1 MSRPILF
8 FILMSLG
15 ARFVLAQDVIRCLH
29 GNSRLTPSQQERIER
44 EERELANF
52 QKASFR
58 LNEDNVY
65 TIPVVV
71 HIVYY
76 DNTQNFTDAQV
87 QSQIDVL
94 NEDFRMKNADL
105 SETPSGFVPDIGDAR
120 MEFVLAKR
128 DPNGNPTNG
137 ITRTKTNQ
145 TSFSYG
151 SEDVKHADR
160 GGHDAWDPTNYLNIW
175 VCNLASGTSKVI
187 GYVPYPLAVG
197 SADDGVAISY
207 TAFGTSGN
215 LNVKYTLGRTAT
227 HEIGHWLNLLH
238 LWGDPASP
246 GCTTD
251 YVDDTPPQED
261 GTNSNLNCPI
271 YPYKKPNGDACNNDP
286 SRGRM
291 WCNFLDYT
299 RDQCMSM
306 FSKGQVS
313 RMTAYLTMSRPG
325 ILNSPALNR
334 NDLAVTNIV
343 YDTTKNCGKQTLPP
357 AINILNLGLDTAKSF
372 DLFVT
377 INGAASKISWAG
389 FLPGG
394 KDTLLRLSNFS
405 FGVGK
410 NRLKARVAITSPLP
424 DQDTSND
431 SLVHSFNCPLGR
443 DLSVTDLTYDVN
455 QDCLS
460 EVNEVKVRI
469 QNKGSEQINGYSL
482 KYYLN
487 DTLRLEE
494 QWRGVL
500 EASNDTIWTIQ
511 SGPFIGGKNSLKAL
525 AILLDPVKDQN
536 TSNDSLAI
544 GVDCASPLSI
554 YPNPASNYMYL
565 KGNDPQV
572 ESVILYS
579 MEGKEVLKADYSK
592 SIDISSLKQGLYIV
606 TFVTKEERIRYE
618 LVIVR

>member
-1 MSRPILF
+1 MSRTILF
-8 FILMSLG
+8 FLLVALTGRLI
-15 ARFVLAQDVIRCLH
+15 FAQEVIRCVH
-29 GNSRLTPSQQERIER
+29 GNSKLTPSQLERIEQ
-44 EERELANF
+44 EEKELVSF
-52 QKASFR
+52 QKSSFR
-58 LNEDNVY
+58 LSEENVY

-71 HIVYY
+71 HIVYF

-105 SETPSGFVPDIGDAR
+105 SETPSGFVPDIGDASI
-120 MEFVLAKR
+120 EFVLAKR
-128 DPNGNPTNG
+128 DPEGNATNG
-137 ITRTKTNQ
+137 ITRTKTSQ
-145 TSFSYG
+145 SSFSYG
-151 SEDVKHADR
+151 SEDVKHTNR
-160 GGHDAWDPTNYLNIW
+160 GGHDAWDPTSYLNIW

-187 GYVPYPLAVG
+187 GYVPYPLMVG

-207 TAFGTSGN
+207 TAFGTSGS
-215 LNVKYTLGRTAT
+215 LNPKYTLGRTAT

-261 GTNSNLNCPI
+261 GTNSNLNCPT
-271 YPYKKPNGDACNNDP
+271 YPYLKPNGDACNNDP

-313 RMTAYLTMSRPG
+313 RMTAYLTMSRPS
-325 ILNSPALNR
+325 ILSSPALNR
-334 NDLAVTNIV
+334 NDLAITGIQ
-343 YDTTKNCGKQTLPP
+343 YDSTKNCGKQTAAPTV
-357 AINILNLGLDTAKSF
+357 NILNLGLDTARAF
-372 DLFVT
+372 DLLVT
-377 INGAASKISWAG
+377 INGAVSKISWNG
-389 FLPGG
+389 FLPAS
-394 KDTLLRLSNFS
+394 KDTLLQLTNYS

-410 NRLKARVAITSPLP
+410 NQIKAKVALASPLP
-424 DQDTSND
+424 DQDSSND
-431 SLVHSFNCPLGR
+431 SMVYRFTCPLER
-443 DLSVTDLTYDVN
+443 DLSVIDLNYDVN

-460 EVNEVKVRI
+460 ETNEVKVKIR
-469 QNKGSEQINGYSL
+469 NKGSERIQAYAL

-487 DTLRLEE
+487 DTLRVEK

-500 EASNDTIWTIQ
+500 EASDDTIWRVNN
-511 SGPFIGGKNSLKAL
+511 GPFLGGKNNLKAKV
-525 AILLDPVKDQN
+525 ILLDPAKDQN
-536 TSNDSLAI
+536 VSNDSLVTNI
-544 GVDCASPLSI
+544 ECASPLSI

-565 KGNDPQV
+565 KGNDPQI
-572 ESVILYS
+572 ELVILYS
-579 MEGKEVLKADYSK
+579 AEGKEVLRADYSK
-592 SIDISSLKQGLYIV
+592 SIDISSLRQGLYIV